1 MPNIKP
7 LSDLQNYAA
16 VLSDV
21 AMDAPVFLTENGRG
35 RYAIMDI
42 QEYERTQTTLRLL
55 SELAQGRRSGES
67 EGWLSPEEVH
77 AQLNL
82 SVHET

>member
-21 AMDAPVFLTENGRG
+21 AMDAPVFLTEKGRG

-42 QEYERTQTTLRLL
+42 QEYERTQATLRLL
-55 SELAQGRRSGES
+55 SELAQGRRSGEKI
-67 EGWLSPEEVH
+67 GRAHV
-77 AQLNL
+77 
-82 SVHET
+82 

>member
-42 QEYERTQTTLRLL
+42 QEYERTQATLRLL

-67 EGWLSPEEVH
+67 EGWLSPEEVR

-82 SVHET
+82 SAHET